1 MFVLLHRDNKLH
13 LINLFSF
20 IKRTVFWETI
30 DLAPDTMSRPFPKS
44 GIEVCAD
51 CSNPDPTWVSIN
63 RGVLLCDGCC
73 SVHLSLGRHVS
84 QIKSLKKSSWS
95 SPQLTMVLQ
104 LVNCGANNIWEHS
117 LLVDPIQNRTS
128 RRKPNPRDPIHPVK
142 ADFIRAKYQFL
153 AYVNKHKD
161 IEGNTVD
168 DFSKQLHSSVR
179 TGNLETS
186 LRLLAA
192 GADPNYFHPDK
203 GNTPL
208 HVAAVSNQAAQIEL
222 LLVYGADPG
231 LTDINAKMAADVA
244 RSTGFVDLADRLIES
259 QYELTDGLAF
269 YLCNRKPDHRA
280 GQHFIIPEVADSSL
294 DLSELAKA
302 AKKKLQALSNHLF
315 EELAMDVYDEVDRR
329 ENERIWLVNQT
340 FASSDR
346 QIVPFLPANPEFSA
360 TRNQGRQKLAKFNKR
375 EFATLIIDIL
385 NDAKRRYAGLLS
397 PSGTVNRGHKEKDKS
412 NVKPSGSGAKM
423 VNGAKPGAGAKS
435 GSGAKLGNLSDDE
448 PLYDSVCSDEDYAS
462 IGDNQSVQ
470 DGAKP
475 ASKDDTNQSA
485 DSTCDLAGV
494 AASTSDENF
503 KKCFAETQRKLRD
516 FEQTNLGLIQS
527 NMNLK
532 EEVQLLQN
540 MVKKLLQENR
550 LLRCGTSPV
559 DVPSSLNGHEV
570 GLGYHY
576 AGCRWSIPEPNNPQW
591 LMYEGRDFPSPPKDL
606 PALTGK
612 SDGDSHTTKSSGSG
626 TRAPTRDS
634 VEITPTDVM
643 PPPFVDDATL
653 DSAATNPLL
662 PTQDVVVKKTEKITR
677 NLQELFQSAQECKHD
692 CYASCVEKIH
702 ASVAEMVALFPAG
715 SAPESMQNALDLL
728 VAGAERVHDLCT
740 YPVPELNGV
749 PDYRLHTQ
757 DVIKSAY
764 DIAKAAK
771 QLVIL
776 FE

>member
-1 MFVLLHRDNKLH
+1 
-13 LINLFSF
+13 
-20 IKRTVFWETI
+20 
-30 DLAPDTMSRPFPKS
+30 MSRPFAKS

-51 CSNPDPTWVSIN
+51 CSSQDPTWVSIN

-117 LLVDPIQNRTS
+117 LLVDPIQNRTN

-161 IEGNTVD
+161 LEGNTVD

-192 GADPNYFHPDK
+192 GADPNYIHPDK

-208 HVAAVSNQAAQIEL
+208 HVAALSNQATQVEL
-222 LLVYGADPG
+222 LLVYGSDPG
-231 LTDINAKMAADVA
+231 TVDVSGKTAADVA
-244 RSTGFVDLADRLIES
+244 RSNGYTDLADRLIES

-269 YLCNRKPDHRA
+269 FLCNRKPDHRA

-329 ENERIWLVNQT
+329 ENERIWFANQN
-340 FASSDR
+340 FQSSDR

-385 NDAKRRYAGLLS
+385 NDAKRRYVGLMSPTNKLS
-397 PSGTVNRGHKEKDKS
+397 KEKDKA
-412 NVKPSGSGAKM
+412 N
-423 VNGAKPGAGAKS
+423 AKS
-435 GSGAKLGNLSDDE
+435 GNGPKSSNGVKPATGTKSGNLSDDE

-462 IGDNQSVQ
+462 IGDNQSLQ
-470 DGAKP
+470 DGNKTP
-475 ASKDDTNQSA
+475 SKETGTNQSTE
-485 DSTCDLAGV
+485 STIDQFER
-494 AASTSDENF
+494 AAAAAVVGTSSGDDNL
-503 KKCFAETQRKLRD
+503 KKCFAESKHKMIEL
-516 FEQTNLGLIQS
+516 EQTNL
-527 NMNLK
+527 NLK
-532 EEVQLLQN
+532 EEVLLLQN

-550 LLRCGTSPV
+550 LLRCGTSPI
-559 DVPSSLNGHEV
+559 DVPSSLNGHDQS
-570 GLGYHY
+570 LGY
-576 AGCRWSIPEPNNPQW
+576 RWSIPEPHNPQW
-591 LMYEGRDFPSPPKDL
+591 LMYPHMNRDFPSPPTEL
-606 PALTGK
+606 LTRK
-612 SDGDSHTTKSSGSG
+612 SDGGDSQTTKSNSG
-626 TRAPTRDS
+626 TIRGQQRDS
-634 VEITPTDVM
+634 IEMTPTDTV
-643 PPPFVDDATL
+643 PPPIPDDTTL
-653 DSAATNPLL
+653 PSGGGASGGPSSADAPVL
-662 PTQDVVVKKTEKITR
+662 PTQDEVVKKTEKITR
-677 NLQELFQSAQECKHD
+677 NLQELFQSAQECKHE
-692 CYASCVEKIH
+692 CYASCAERIH
-702 ASVAEMVALFPAG
+702 SSVAEMISLFPPG
-715 SAPESMQNALDLL
+715 LVPEAMQNALDLL
-728 VAGAERVHDLCT
+728 LTGAQGVHDLCLQT
-740 YPVPELNGV
+740 PPETNGA
-749 PDYRLHTQ
+749 PDYRLYTQ

>member
-1 MFVLLHRDNKLH
+1 
-13 LINLFSF
+13 
-20 IKRTVFWETI
+20 
-30 DLAPDTMSRPFPKS
+30 MSRPFAKS

-51 CSNPDPTWVSIN
+51 CCSQDPSWVSIN

-117 LLVDPIQNRTS
+117 LLVDPIQNRTN

-153 AYVNKHKD
+153 TYVNKHKD
-161 IEGNTVD
+161 VEGNTVD

-192 GADPNYFHPDK
+192 GADPNYIHPDK
-203 GNTPL
+203 GNTAL
-208 HVAAVSNQAAQIEL
+208 HVAALSNQATQVEL
-222 LLVYGADPG
+222 LLVYGSDPG
-231 LTDINAKMAADVA
+231 TVDVSGKTAADVA
-244 RSTGFVDLADRLIES
+244 RSNGYTDLADRLIES

-269 YLCNRKPDHRA
+269 FLCNRKPDHRA

-329 ENERIWLVNQT
+329 ENERIWFANQN
-340 FASSDR
+340 FQSSDR

-385 NDAKRRYAGLLS
+385 NDAKRRYVGLMSPRSELS
-397 PSGTVNRGHKEKDKS
+397 KDKDKANAKVSGNGLKGSS
-412 NVKPSGSGAKM
+412 NGV
-423 VNGAKPGAGAKS
+423 KS
-435 GSGAKLGNLSDDE
+435 GGGTKSGNLSDDE

-462 IGDNQSVQ
+462 IGDNQSLQ
-470 DGAKP
+470 DGNKTP
-475 ASKDDTNQSA
+475 SKDTGTSQSA
-485 DSTCDLAGV
+485 ESTIDQLEMAAAV
-494 AASTSDENF
+494 ASVGTPGDDNLK
-503 KKCFAETQRKLRD
+503 KKCFTDGQRKMIEL
-516 FEQTNLGLIQS
+516 EQTNL
-527 NMNLK
+527 NLQ
-532 EEVQLLQN
+532 EEVFLLQN

-550 LLRCGTSPV
+550 LLRCGTSPI
-559 DVPSSLNGHEV
+559 DVPSSLNGHDQSH
-570 GLGYHY
+570 GY
-576 AGCRWSIPEPNNPQW
+576 RWSIPEPPNSQW
-591 LMYEGRDFPSPPKDL
+591 FIYPYMNRDFPSPTRDL
-606 PALTGK
+606 LGTQK
-612 SDGDSHTTKSSGSG
+612 SDGGGGGDSSPQTTKSNSDTMRGQQ
-626 TRAPTRDS
+626 RDS
-634 VEITPTDVM
+634 IEGVTPTDTV
-643 PPPFVDDATL
+643 PPPIQDDATL
-653 DSAATNPLL
+653 PSAACASGGRSSADGPPVL
-662 PTQDVVVKKTEKITR
+662 PTQDEVVKKTEKITR
-677 NLQELFQSAQECKHD
+677 NLQELFQSAQECKHE
-692 CYASCVEKIH
+692 CYASCAERIH
-702 ASVAEMVALFPAG
+702 SSVAEMVGLFPPG
-715 SAPESMQNALDLL
+715 LVPEAMQNALDLL
-728 VAGAERVHDLCT
+728 LTGAQGVRDLCSQT
-740 YPVPELNGV
+740 PPETNGA
-749 PDYRLHTQ
+749 PDYRLYTQ